1 MALSKLNKAPLL
13 SATIKIIMKILVV
26 DDMPLMRHVLI
37 NMLRQLDYKNVVEAT
52 DGQQALKILR
62 QQKFDLVITDL
73 HMPKVDGVNLLD
85 NIRHDQALV
94 DLPVIMVTCED
105 NADTVKQVI
114 KAKVSGFIIKP
125 FNMNV
130 LSAQL
135 NRLFFR
141 D

>member
-1 MALSKLNKAPLL
+1 
-13 SATIKIIMKILVV
+13 MKILVV

-62 QQKFDLVITDL
+62 QKKFDLVITDL

-114 KAKVSGFIIKP
+114 RAKVSGFIIKP

>member
-1 MALSKLNKAPLL
+1 
-13 SATIKIIMKILVV
+13 MKILVV

-105 NADTVKQVI
+105 NAETVKQVI

>member
-1 MALSKLNKAPLL
+1 
-13 SATIKIIMKILVV
+13 MKILVV

-52 DGQQALKILR
+52 DGLQALKLLR
-62 QQKFDLVITDL
+62 GQHFDLVITDL
-73 HMPKVDGVNLLD
+73 HMPKMDGVNLLD
-85 NIRHDQALV
+85 NIRNDEALSQ
-94 DLPVIMVTCED
+94 LPVVMVTCED
-105 NADTVKQVI
+105 SSDAVKQVI
-114 KAKVSGFIIKP
+114 KAKVSGFIVKP

-135 NRLFFR
+135 NRFFFR

>member
-1 MALSKLNKAPLL
+1 
-13 SATIKIIMKILVV
+13 MKILVV

-114 KAKVSGFIIKP
+114 RAKVSGFIIKP

>member
-1 MALSKLNKAPLL
+1 
-13 SATIKIIMKILVV
+13 MKILVV

-135 NRLFFR
+135 NRVFFR

>member
-1 MALSKLNKAPLL
+1 
-13 SATIKIIMKILVV
+13 MKILVV

-52 DGQQALKILR
+52 DGQKALKILR